1 MVRTLNRHSVTAL
14 VAAIVFMLA
23 WFALTMHAN
32 AGCRQFVRQYH
43 HVQQVVAVHHAQPLV
58 LYKAG
63 ADLEA
68 EALADKVARL
78 VTQKLSAKQTQSQT
92 APTSTVLTQ
101 RCASCHNGTKAF
113 SFAGGLSDNQK
124 VRWMEMLAFDK
135 DVPEGMAPVLAKIK
149 ADNAGAD
156 VTDAV
161 MLAPRLPDGVLQ

>member
-1 MVRTLNRHSVTAL
+1 MVRTLNRHTLWLFL
-14 VAAIVFMLA
+14 VVIAFLMAMVL
-23 WFALTMHAN
+23 LNSRAN

-43 HVQQVVAVHHAQPLV
+43 HVQQVVAVAQPLV

-78 VTQKLSAKQTQSQT
+78 VTQKLAASQTLPQT
-92 APTSTVLTQ
+92 APTSGVLTQ
-101 RCASCHNGTKAF
+101 RCASCHNGSKAF
-113 SFAGGLSDNQK
+113 AFPGGLTDAHK

-135 DVPEGMAPVLAKIK
+135 DVPEAMIPVLEKIK

-161 MLAPRLPDGVLQ
+161 MLMPRKPDEPGRLE